1 MSEWKRGMTMIG
13 SGWYQTVI
21 IWKNETAQTY
31 SSIPIDLTLPI
42 FSNGCHSI
50 SESTKMNRTTFTFFQ
65 TQVCWTKP
73 CIGRGNVF
81 QETFVV
87 KRMIFFLNYF
97 FPFLCLRS
105 ILNSWAKRFISDFW
119 FEKKKI
125 KWKKSWWLYSL
136 YIKGSRKRTG
146 YVTVRLTV
154 RVDPPP
160 LTVGQLFVN
169 CFWCVQKTGVFGHW
183 LGPY

>member
-1 MSEWKRGMTMIG
+1 MTMIG

-21 IWKNETAQTY
+21 IWKNETAQPY

-87 KRMIFFLNYF
+87 KRMIFFWTIS
-97 FPFLCLRS
+97 FPSCVWEASWTPEQKGSLVTFGLKRRRS
-105 ILNSWAKRFISDFW
+105 NG
-119 FEKKKI
+119 KKADDCI
-125 KWKKSWWLYSL
+125 L
-136 YIKGSRKRTG
+136 YISR
-146 YVTVRLTV
+146 
-154 RVDPPP
+154 
-160 LTVGQLFVN
+160 
-169 CFWCVQKTGVFGHW
+169 GVVKELDMLQSGW
-183 LGPY
+183 P